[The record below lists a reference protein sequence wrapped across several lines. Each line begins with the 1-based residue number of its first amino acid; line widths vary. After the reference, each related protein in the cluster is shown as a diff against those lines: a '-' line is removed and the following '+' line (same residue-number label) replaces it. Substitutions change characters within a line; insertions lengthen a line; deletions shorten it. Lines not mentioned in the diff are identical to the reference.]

1 MEVEL
6 ENGLGKFLVFVPPL
20 NIDVI
25 QNESVIFL
33 GYVKRTTSIPSRP
46 AVPR

>member
-6 ENGLGKFLVFVPPL
+6 ENGLGKFLTFVPPL
-20 NIDVI
+20 NIDIV
-25 QNESVIFL
+25 QNESVIFS
-33 GYVKRTTSIPSRP
+33 GYVKRIASRPSRP